1 MVEHSKEAFKSREE
15 YEARLQHYAER
26 VWTCKS
32 TGSIQLTHKE
42 AWDEEQEVAELL
54 KEEFPVWYEKQVL
67 EIVHHNT
74 ISLDKLVDQSW
85 MDIMTK
91 YALDEECDFEMAP
104 EKYLRVKIVK
114 VHPLEKDEQSSAEK
128 KADGACD
135 SPSSDKE
142 NSSQVTQDIQLKEE
156 HSRRDSLSA
165 LRESDRA
172 RRSPRKL
179 PVTLKKEEKK
189 WAPPKFLPHRY
200 DVKFLNEDKIIS
212 MVPVDSLYRSE
223 RPPNKEILRYFIRH
237 NSLRLGTGENAPWVV
252 EDELVKKV
260 HSTQQV

>member
-1 MVEHSKEAFKSREE
+1 MAPLLGRKPFPLIKPPSEAPGEGEEVFVVEHSKEAFKSREE

-189 WAPPKFLPHRY
+189 
-200 DVKFLNEDKIIS
+200 
-212 MVPVDSLYRSE
+212 M
-223 RPPNKEILRYFIRH
+223 
-237 NSLRLGTGENAPWVV
+237 G
-252 EDELVKKV
+252 
-260 HSTQQV
+260 ST